1 MKYLVWLEHSRT
13 SININLSLPE
23 AHSFLQSQSP
33 GSRAGCRALP
43 RLPLQAE
50 KPTPSPSLV
59 PSPHVTKT
67 FCVPYWPSGN
77 KLLAASAIR
86 AGPFWHFDRQFLPLY
101 IGVFFLFSIIP
112 SCHMFLYFVRFF
124 FLNESFVGFVDS
136 SIFFSVSFLSIISSF
151 SSTFFGVSLLYSSP
165 LLNWTPNHLLSVFLF
180 SCLHLRLYVT
190 LKPLL
195 ELLYKPLHVLL
206 DCGHHRRSL
215 VVDTL
220 LPKGELHF
228 FTPFKSG
235 LAR

>member
-136 SIFFSVSFLSIISSF
+136 SIFFFCFISVHHFIIFFYFLWGFSALFF
-151 SSTFFGVSLLYSSP
+151 SSLKLDSKSFIVSLSLLMFAFKTVCNSQTIAWAAIQTTARVAGLWPSP
-165 LLNWTPNHLLSVFLF
+165 PLTGSWHPLAQGGIAFL
-180 SCLHLRLYVT
+180 H
-190 LKPLL
+190 
-195 ELLYKPLHVLL
+195 
-206 DCGHHRRSL
+206 SL
-215 VVDTL
+215 QVR
-220 LPKGELHF
+220 PG
-228 FTPFKSG
+228 
-235 LAR
+235 